1 MNIDSLS
8 LIKNSLQATS
18 LRQEAI
24 ASNIA
29 NINTSN
35 YKVNQ
40 VEFEGKLQDFQ
51 QGLSLKKT
59 QQRHIGFESL
69 SDVKPTISKRTG
81 TTIKEN
87 GNNVDADMEMA
98 NMAQNSLQYNALI
111 SQLNARYKMLNTV
124 ISG

>member
-1 MNIDSLS
+1 MNVNSLS
-8 LIKNSLQATS
+8 LLKNSLQATS

-29 NINTSN
+29 NVNTSD

-40 VEFEGKLQDFQ
+40 VEFEGKLQEFQ
-51 QGLSLKKT
+51 QGLSLKRT
-59 QQRHIGFESL
+59 QQGHIGFESL
-69 SDVKPTISKRTG
+69 SDVKPTLSKRTG